1 MQSPV
6 MHKRSRLL
14 GAKNK
19 KGKVQKKKGA
29 EPLRLTYPV
38 DIVGM
43 PRPSDKAK
51 ENM

>member
-1 MQSPV
+1 MF
-6 MHKRSRLL
+6 
-14 GAKNK
+14 GAKKK

-29 EPLRLTYPV
+29 EPLCLTYPV
-38 DIVGM
+38 DIVRM